1 MLVDDTH
8 KVDFNSPVGSM
19 VDELTSTESS
29 VHASKTPKLL
39 MTPTDDSFSN
49 IFFPTAI
56 IWKQV
61 DTGFL
66 HIGLI

>member
-1 MLVDDTH
+1 MTH
-8 KVDFNSPVGSM
+8 WVSFKYPVGSI
-19 VDELTSTESS
+19 DEKLTSESS
-29 VHASKTPKLL
+29 VHASKTPKLI
-39 MTPTDDSFSN
+39 PTDEPSFLIY
-49 IFFPTAI
+49 IFCTAI

>member
-1 MLVDDTH
+1 MTH
-8 KVDFNSPVGSM
+8 WVSFKSPVGSM
-19 VDELTSTESS
+19 DDKLTSTEGL
-29 VHASKTPKLL
+29 VHAQQNSQINSYWWTLFFFFF
-39 MTPTDDSFSN
+39 FSN
-49 IFFPTAI
+49 MCFPTAI